1 MVKVVC
7 PECGGAKSSYAV
19 SCSDRG
25 CQTGVRVCGFCEGEG
40 QVSSEAGERWRAG
53 KAMRDARVKHGLTQE
68 QEAERLGISP
78 MELNDLEHGRRSLDE
93 AKRPTIAEKDQ
104 SRGRGANR
112 EVKRMSLNRVSL
124 IGHLG
129 QDPEL
134 RYMPTSGQP
143 VTGFSIATDESFTG
157 KDGNRQERVEWHNI
171 VVFGKLAETCA
182 KYLGK
187 GRQIYVEGRL
197 QTREFESKNGGGKR
211 QRAEIVAQ
219 RVQFLG
225 PRPDAPMGGEAEE
238 PVASEEV
245 PF

>member
-1 MVKVVC
+1 
-7 PECGGAKSSYAV
+7 
-19 SCSDRG
+19 
-25 CQTGVRVCGFCEGEG
+25 VCGFCEGEG
-40 QVSSEAGERWRAG
+40 HVSSEAGERWRAG
-53 KAMRDARVKHGLTQE
+53 KAIRDARVKQGLTQE
-68 QEAERLGISP
+68 QEAERLGISAI
-78 MELNDLEHGRRSLDE
+78 ELNDVERGRLFLDE
-93 AKRPTIAEKDQ
+93 VKKPTIDETEN

-112 EVKRMSLNRVSL
+112 EVKKMSLNRVSL

-134 RYMPTSGQP
+134 RYLPTSGQP
-143 VTGFSIATDESFTG
+143 VTGFSMATDESFTG

-182 KYLGK
+182 KYLAK

-225 PRPDAPMGGEAEE
+225 PRPDAPVGGEAEE